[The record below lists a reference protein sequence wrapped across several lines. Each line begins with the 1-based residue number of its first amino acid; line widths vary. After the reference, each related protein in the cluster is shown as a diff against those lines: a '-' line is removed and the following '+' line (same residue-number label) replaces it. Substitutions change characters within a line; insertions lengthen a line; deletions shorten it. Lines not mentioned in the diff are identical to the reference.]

1 MLEERQE
8 SGEKVSREQ
17 RKTGAK
23 GRVRVASEEK
33 ERKDRGGRQRE
44 QTEGA
49 ESGRGGRERRRE

>member
-44 QTEGA
+44 QRVGVEEGKG
-49 ESGRGGRERRRE
+49 EGSR